1 MQKAIIFSVGFAG
14 RAIYRKVKK
23 EYQIIGFID
32 NNKEIY
38 GTKYEGI
45 TIYCVDEINDL
56 DFDIILFGGIWYEE
70 MEKQL
75 LSLGI
80 DKNKIILVPEPDI
93 PYSTNNRE
101 KATDE
106 AIKKL
111 DNFFNSK
118 NIKYMIHASS
128 LITILRKKSLSY
140 VPDVDFILAD
150 YKDLELLANNLANSF
165 LEYNISIK
173 YFEKDTFTRKKGDIR
188 QIVINDN
195 SDEKISFDIISM
207 FTCGN
212 FLVQTYCDRFLYYP
226 KHMFDNIIR
235 YPYKDFDLP
244 IPEHY
249 DEILTALYG
258 KDYIIPPKK
267 WSNNDYGNIITKEEL
282 EKLVNKK

>member
-1 MQKAIIFSVGFAG
+1 MKKAIIFSVGFAG
-14 RAIYRKVKK
+14 RAIYRKAKD

-32 NNKEIY
+32 SNKEIS
-38 GTKYEGI
+38 GSKYEGI
-45 TIYCVDEINDL
+45 TIYCVDEINNL
-56 DFDIILFGGIWYEE
+56 DFDVILFGGIWYEE

-80 DKNKIILVPEPDI
+80 DKNKIILVPESEI
-93 PYSTNNRE
+93 PYSTNKRE
-101 KATDE
+101 EATDE

-111 DNFFNSK
+111 DIFFNSK
-118 NIKYMIHASS
+118 NIKYIVYGSS
-128 LITILRKKSLSY
+128 LITILRKKSLSC
-140 VPDVDFILAD
+140 VTDVDLILAD
-150 YKDLELLANNLANSF
+150 YKNLEFLANNLANSF
-165 LEYNISIK
+165 PEYNISIK

-212 FLVQTYCDRFLYYP
+212 FLVHTYVNKFIYYP

-244 IPEHY
+244 IPKHY